1 MDYDVCN
8 TCLLVPVSFTRTECA
23 AWVQAIGSVGAIII
37 GILAII
43 YQQSKEEARRVEALR
58 LESRNQLNALK
69 WIFLEISNQ
78 AQICLTKLNGDHV
91 RWDIQANELQ
101 ELARRIDSIPL
112 STISDAGLMA
122 RVLETSKGLRL
133 TILMANALSSPRKEE
148 TKLIISRVI
157 AQTKEEALIGVTE
170 VTQLLNNCSSS
181 VEMEKDWELIDKRK
195 SNRDMTMEVLADLEG
210 ARKVEN

>member
-1 MDYDVCN
+1 MDYDICN

-78 AQICLTKLNGDHV
+78 AQICLNKLNSEYV
-91 RWDIQANELQ
+91 RWDIQANEFQ

-112 STISDAGLMA
+112 
-122 RVLETSKGLRL
+122 
-133 TILMANALSSPRKEE
+133 
-148 TKLIISRVI
+148 
-157 AQTKEEALIGVTE
+157 
-170 VTQLLNNCSSS
+170 
-181 VEMEKDWELIDKRK
+181 
-195 SNRDMTMEVLADLEG
+195 
-210 ARKVEN
+210 